1 MQGDIITNTL
11 NPIILFF
18 MYYPIVFFSLAG
30 YFNGYLIRPFGLY
43 KIIAAIF
50 VVPYSLGFLVDV
62 NLIFEATIPFIL
74 CVVFG
79 FLGADKSKYY
89 LSEIF
94 LTLKHWVT
102 R

>member
-1 MQGDIITNTL
+1 MQVDIVTNTL

-18 MYYPIVFFSLAG
+18 MDYPIVLFSLIG
-30 YFNGYLIRPFGLY
+30 YFNGYLIRPFGFY

-50 VVPYSLGFLVDV
+50 VVPYSLAFLADT
-62 NLIFEATIPFIL
+62 NLIFQGTIPFLLFVIG
-74 CVVFG
+74 G
-79 FLGADKSKYY
+79 FLGANRYKYY

-94 LTLKHWVT
+94 LTLQHWAK